1 METTVIT
8 QNEKKSVRISLMQTS
23 KQGKVNASFVFSC
36 NSDNFEGFLQE
47 TAKKINKVF
56 ELQAKI
62 KENKG
67 KNNIFGL
74 TKSGDF
80 ELNISTATEEGTTKI
95 LNNFVFNLSKL
106 GDAENNL
113 PLLAEG
119 FKLLTE

>member
-1 METTVIT
+1 MGTTVIT
-8 QNEKKSVRISLMQTS
+8 QNEKKSVRISLTQTN
-23 KQGKVNASFVFSC
+23 KNGKINASFVFSC
-36 NSDNFEGFLQE
+36 NGEDFEGFLQE

-106 GDAENNL
+106 GDAETNL